1 MAARVA
7 KSMEEHGSFY
17 STYGWHPRSVD
28 LSLTAIRYIIKHQ
41 ERLLGNAAKLSAYF
55 AERLSQIRFSQRAT
69 IRVKGLAIGID
80 LEDEDY
86 ASQLH
91 EKSRGRGL
99 LFSHEGGSTLLLLP
113 ALNMERSAAQEG
125 LDILER
131 CV

>member
-1 MAARVA
+1 MTAPVA

-28 LSLTAIRYIIKHQ
+28 VSIAALRYVIKH
-41 ERLLGNAAKLSAYF
+41 EKRLLRNAAKLGDYI
-55 AERLSQIRFSQRAT
+55 AERLSQILFKQRAT

-86 ASQLH
+86 ASQLQ
-91 EKSRGRGL
+91 EKSRRRGL
-99 LFSHEGGSTLLLLP
+99 LFSHESGSTLLLLP
-113 ALNMERSAAQEG
+113 ALNMERSVAEKG
-125 LDILER
+125 LDILES